1 MMRRLIGIGLAG
13 FLLLAVLSRV
23 YPFGDKALHGL
34 AGASFSLLASA
45 ALSPL
50 LLSEM
55 HGCDALELALA
66 VSASGLGA
74 ALAAG
79 MAKELLDLGGFGRPE
94 WLDLAATVAG
104 GLVASAGVLAM
115 TYLAASQGS
124 GVERLPQAYAP
135 FGVVLAIPVSEALI
149 RRLFGRPNSVSTRF

>member
-1 MMRRLIGIGLAG
+1 MRRLMEIGLAG
-13 FLLLAVLSRV
+13 FLLLAVSSRAFS
-23 YPFGDKALHGL
+23 YGDKALHGL

-55 HGCDALELALA
+55 QGHEALELALA

-74 ALAAG
+74 ALVAG
-79 MAKELLDLGGFGRPE
+79 VVKELLDLGGFGRPE

-104 GLVASAGVLAM
+104 GLIASAGVFAM

-124 GVERLPQAYAP
+124 GAERLPQAYAP
-135 FGVVLAIPVSEALI
+135 FGVVLAIPVSEALF
-149 RRLFGRPNSVSTRF
+149 RRLFGRRSSVSSG